1 MPHYTTAA
9 ARRARE
15 TKGAF
20 SDENNLQETAAGD
33 DLLRS
38 IEQIAREEGLEAAVI
53 VSGVGCVSHARVRDA
68 SGVTVREIG
77 EPCEI
82 VSLDGTVSAARCHVH
97 IALARED
104 LSTLGGHL
112 MPGCIVNTTCELALL
127 ALDGWRFGVEQD
139 SETGY
144 DEIVFREAER

>member
-1 MPHYTTAA
+1 MDVSKPASFS
-9 ARRARE
+9 
-15 TKGAF
+15 TK
-20 SDENNLQETAAGD
+20 
-33 DLLRS
+33 
-38 IEQIAREEGLEAAVI
+38 EE
-53 VSGVGCVSHARVRDA
+53 
-68 SGVTVREIG
+68 GVTVREIG

-97 IALARED
+97 IALARAD

>member
-1 MPHYTTAA
+1 MKTIC
-9 ARRARE
+9 RRLRR
-15 TKGAF
+15 
-20 SDENNLQETAAGD
+20 GD

-82 VSLDGTVSAARCHVH
+82 CQSRRHGQRR
-97 IALARED
+97 ALPRPHRPSRAED

-127 ALDGWRFGVEQD
+127 ALDGWRFGRGAGQPRRAM
-139 SETGY
+139 T
-144 DEIVFREAER
+144 EIVFREAER